1 MINLK
6 ISTSAGGVVFL
17 GDTMLLLMKKNG
29 DWVLPKGRIEENEH
43 RSQTALREVLEE
55 ADVRA
60 TIHEYLGT
68 IHYKFYNVWRNNE
81 MTSKTVHWYL
91 MTTKSKHCY
100 PQREEGFKLARFVPI
115 DKAFE
120 MVHYDDERGIVEKAI
135 ALYVEKYLK
144 N

>member
-1 MINLK
+1 MK

-60 TIHEYLGT
+60 TIHEYLGK
-68 IHYKFYNVWRNNE
+68 IHYEFYNVWRNNE

-91 MTTKSKHCY
+91 MTTKSKHCH
-100 PQREEGFKLARFVPI
+100 PQREEGFKVARFVPI
-115 DKAFE
+115 DQAFN
-120 MVHYDDERGIVEKAI
+120 MVHYDDERKIVGKAI
-135 ALYVEKYLK
+135 ALYTEKFLK
-144 N
+144 ASI